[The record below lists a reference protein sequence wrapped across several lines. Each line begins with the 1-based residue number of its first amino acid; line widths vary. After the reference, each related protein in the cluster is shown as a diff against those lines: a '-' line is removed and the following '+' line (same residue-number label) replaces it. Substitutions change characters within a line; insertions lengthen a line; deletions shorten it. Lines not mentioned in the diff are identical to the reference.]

1 MSGSFV
7 YTIDGKV
14 KFWETVRCFYE
25 DHSAS
30 TQPPRRLPRAGGRA
44 ADELFAAACGVAP
57 ARGDGGVAGPAVLQ
71 RRMAQRRLAPLPL
84 LLRRE
89 RRRHHPPGRQGA
101 LQSQQLRQHPAA
113 EGHPHRRDGSLPRGP
128 LHPRHGG
135 AHFHPLRRRR
145 QCRHDLSLR
154 RERHPLG
161 RAAHPAGRRRRL
173 GLRERHHRRHPG
185 VRPRHRS

>member
-1 MSGSFV
+1 MKTTLLRLS
-7 YTIDGKV
+7 
-14 KFWETVRCFYE
+14 
-25 DHSAS
+25 
-30 TQPPRRLPRAGGRA
+30 RRAACLVLAGGLLTSCSLLPA
-44 ADELFAAACGVAP
+44 ASPRHEGTGVL
-57 ARGDGGVAGPAVLQ
+57 AGPAVLQ
-71 RRMAQRRLAPLPL
+71 RRMAQRRLAPLRL

-113 EGHPHRRDGSLPRGP
+113 EGHPHRRDGPLPRGP

-173 GLRERHHRRHPG
+173 GFRERHHRRHPG
-185 VRPRHRS
+185 VRPRHRG